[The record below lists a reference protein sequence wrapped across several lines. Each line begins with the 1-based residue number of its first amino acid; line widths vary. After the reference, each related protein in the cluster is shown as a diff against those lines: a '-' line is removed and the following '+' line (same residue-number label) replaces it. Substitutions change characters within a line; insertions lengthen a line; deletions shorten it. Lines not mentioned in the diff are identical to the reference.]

1 MSYGISAALQVAVF
15 QHLTLDASLVALVGT
30 DIYDALPSGVLPSAY
45 VSLGP
50 ETVRNKSDVTGYG
63 ALHIFTVSVVT
74 DVAGFDTAK
83 NIGAAVSDALVD
95 ADLTL
100 TRGQLVSLNFY
111 RASAKRVGT
120 GQGRRIDLTFHA
132 RVDDA

>member
-1 MSYGISAALQVAVF
+1 MSYAISASLQAAVF
-15 QHLTLDASLVALVGT
+15 QHLTLDPNLSALVGT
-30 DIYDALPSGVLPSAY
+30 DIYDALPPGILPLAY

-50 ETVRNKSDVTGYG
+50 ESVRDKSDVTGHG
-63 ALHIFTVSVVT
+63 ALHVFTVSVVT

-83 NIGAAVSDALVD
+83 TIGAAVSDALVD

-120 GQGRRIDLTFHA
+120 GQGRRIDLTFRA
-132 RVDDA
+132 RVDDV

>member
-1 MSYGISAALQVAVF
+1 MSYAISAALQVAVF
-15 QHLTLDASLVALVGT
+15 QHLTFDANLVALVGT
-30 DIYDALPSGVLPSAY
+30 DIYDALPSGVLPSSY

-95 ADLTL
+95 ADLVL
-100 TRGQLVSLNFY
+100 SRGQLVSLNFY

-132 RVDDA
+132 RVEDT